1 VKTGILGK
9 KIGMTS
15 IFLEN
20 GDSIGVT
27 VLLAGP
33 CHVLN
38 KREKEK
44 DKYSALQLGFIK
56 IDKKNKIN
64 KPLDGYFKKQDVL
77 PCQHIREFKFDDIEK
92 YEVGNEIKVDIFKE
106 GEKVN
111 VIGVSKGKGFAGTIK
126 RHNFSREPKTHGQK
140 DKYRSPGS
148 IGAVDAAR
156 VFKGK
161 KLPGRMGN
169 ETVKVRN
176 IEVVKVDL
184 DRNLILLKGAIPGPN
199 NALVAIEKV
208 S

>member
-1 VKTGILGK
+1 MKTGILGK

-20 GDSIGVT
+20 GDTIGVT
-27 VLLAGP
+27 ALLAGP
-33 CHVLN
+33 CVVLN
-38 KREKEK
+38 KRGRQK
-44 DKYSALQLGFIK
+44 DKYDALQLGFMQ
-56 IDKKNKIN
+56 IDKKNRVS
-64 KPLDGYFKKQDVL
+64 KPLDGYFKKQNVL
-77 PCQHIREFKFDDIEK
+77 PCQYIKEFKFSDIEK
-92 YEVGNEIKVDIFKE
+92 YDVGNEIRVDIFKE

-111 VIGVSKGKGFAGTIK
+111 VIGVSKGKGFTGTIK

-148 IGAVDAAR
+148 IGAIDAAR

-169 ETVKVRN
+169 ETVKVKN

-199 NALVAIEKV
+199 NSLVAIEKI

>member
-9 KIGMTS
+9 KIAMTS

-27 VLLAGP
+27 VLQAGP
-33 CHVLN
+33 CVILN
-38 KREKEK
+38 KRDKLK
-44 DKYSALQLGFIK
+44 DKYNALQLGFVTAG
-56 IDKKNKIN
+56 KKNRIN
-64 KPLDGYFKKQDVL
+64 KPLNGYFKKQNVL
-77 PCQHIREFKFDDIEK
+77 PCLYIKEFKFDDIDK
-92 YEVGNEIKVDIFKE
+92 YEIGNEVKVDIFKE

-111 VIGVSKGKGFAGTIK
+111 VLGISKGKGFTGSIK
-126 RHNFSREPKTHGQK
+126 KHNFSREPKSHGQK

-148 IGAVDAAR
+148 IGAVDAAK

-169 ETVKVRN
+169 ETVKVKN
-176 IEVVKVDL
+176 IEIVRVDL
-184 DRNLILLKGAIPGPN
+184 DRNLIILKGAIPGPN

>member
-15 IFLEN
+15 IFLDN

-33 CHVLN
+33 CIVLN
-38 KREKEK
+38 KREKQK
-44 DKYSALQLGFIK
+44 DKYDALQLGFIK
-56 IDKKNKIN
+56 IDKKNSISR
-64 KPLDGYFKKQDVL
+64 PLDGYFKKQNVL
-77 PCQHIREFKFDDIEK
+77 PCQHIREFKYDDIEK
-92 YEVGNEIKVDIFKE
+92 YDVGNEIKADIFKE

-111 VIGVSKGKGFAGTIK
+111 VIGVSKGKGFAGNVK
-126 RHNFSREPKTHGQK
+126 RHNYSREPKTHGQK

-148 IGAVDAAR
+148 IGAAGTSK

-169 ETVKVRN
+169 ETVKVKN